1 MKSKPDPILVALV
14 AGALQTVSREMAE
27 SMLRTSRS
35 PIFSEVRDFVTAIF
49 DRHGRL
55 VAQTAFI
62 PVLMGSTPF
71 AMRAIAARFGDE
83 LRDGDVFLLND
94 PFHGNNHLPDFTV
107 ARPVFVEAELAFW
120 VMTRGHQADVG
131 AKGSSGYNPEAR
143 SVWEEGIRIPPVKL
157 YEAGARRD
165 DMWEF
170 LLLNLRLPEIVE
182 GDLMCQVGAC
192 VVGERRLRA
201 LGAKYGM
208 GTLDTAIAAYLA
220 GTEEQMRR
228 QLRKI
233 PNGTYHAERFMDH
246 DGIAR
251 DRLVGVRLALT
262 VEDEEILFD
271 YSASDPQVAGYVN
284 SPLSNTTSC
293 SYIALFS
300 SLGEDVPVTAG
311 SIAPVRV
318 VSREGTVT
326 NARPPAATTGC
337 TLVTCAALV
346 EAGWMALAQ
355 AVPGQAQALWG
366 RWCGPMKTAYNPRT
380 ERWTVSLSN
389 QCKPG
394 AGATEGHDGWGH
406 IGPISSSGGARAAD
420 PELYELVYPY
430 TQLRYEYWPD
440 SGGAGRW
447 RGGLGVHAIWRIEA
461 ETALCATA
469 GGGLRRETVAAGLA
483 GGLPGPESRL
493 SLLRNGTT
501 EELDVNALYE
511 LRRGDVLE
519 VTSSGGGGFGDPL
532 ERPAGLVADDVANG
546 YVSPAAARDLY
557 GVVIEPATGVVDVPA
572 TEALRRARASS
583 PSPLPLGG
591 RG

>member
-1 MKSKPDPILVALV
+1 MTKPDPIQVALI
-14 AGALQTVSREMAE
+14 AGALGTVSREMAE

-35 PIFSEVRDFVTAIF
+35 PIFSEVRDIVTAIF
-49 DRHGRL
+49 DRRGRL
-55 VAQTAFI
+55 VAQAAFI

-71 AMRAIAARFGDE
+71 ALRAIINRFRDA
-83 LRDGDVFLLND
+83 RDGDVFLLND

-107 ARPVFVEAELAFW
+107 ARPVFVDRELAFW

-131 AKGSSGYNPEAR
+131 ARGPSGYNPEAKNA
-143 SVWEEGIRIPPVKL
+143 WEEGIRIPPVRL
-157 YEAGARRD
+157 YEGGRRRD

-182 GDLMCQVGAC
+182 GDLQCQVGAC
-192 VVGERRLRA
+192 VVGDRRLRA
-201 LGAKYGM
+201 LAAKYGM
-208 GTLDTAIAAYLA
+208 EALDDAIDAYLA

-228 QLRKI
+228 ELRKI

-262 VEDEEILFD
+262 VEHDAILFD
-271 YSASDPQVAGYVN
+271 YSASDPQVTGYVN

-300 SLGEDVPVTAG
+300 SLAEPVPVTDG

-326 NARPPAATTGC
+326 NPHPPAATAGC

-346 EAGWMALAQ
+346 EVGWLALAQ
-355 AVPGQAQALWG
+355 AVPGQVQALWG
-366 RWCGPMKTAYNPRT
+366 RWCGPMKTAYNART
-380 ERWTVSLSN
+380 GRWTVSLSN

-394 AGATEGHDGWGH
+394 AGATHGHDGWGH

-420 PELYELVYPY
+420 PELYELVYPF
-430 TQLRYEYWPD
+430 TQLQYEYWPD

-447 RGGLGVHAIWRIEA
+447 RGGLGVRAVWRIDA
-461 ETALCATA
+461 DSALCVTT
-469 GGGLRRETVAAGLA
+469 GGGLRPETVALGLA
-483 GGLPGPESRL
+483 GGRPGPIAQLRL
-493 SLLRNGTT
+493 RRADGSSA
-501 EELDVNALYE
+501 ELDVNTLHE
-511 LRRGDVLE
+511 LHRGDILE
-519 VTSSGGGGFGDPL
+519 VASSGGGGFGDPF
-532 ERPAGLVADDVANG
+532 ERPVEMVADDVVNG
-546 YVSPAAARDLY
+546 YVSPALARELY
-557 GVVIEPATGVVDVPA
+557 GVVIDPATGSVDREA
-572 TEALRRARASS
+572 TNALRHAR
-583 PSPLPLGG
+583 
-591 RG
+591 R